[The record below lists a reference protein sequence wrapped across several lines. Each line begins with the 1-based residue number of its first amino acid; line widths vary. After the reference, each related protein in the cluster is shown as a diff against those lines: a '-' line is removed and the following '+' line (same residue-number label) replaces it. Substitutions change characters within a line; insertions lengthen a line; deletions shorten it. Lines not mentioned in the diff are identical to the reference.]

1 MQQDDEYKPEYNAEE
16 SVISRE
22 SQKPMTTRGQKYYQS
37 NDEIIGSSYLR
48 P

>member
-22 SQKPMTTRGQKYYQS
+22 SQKPMTTRGKILS
-37 NDEIIGSSYLR
+37 I
-48 P
+48 